1 MGHNFELYLITNRK
15 NPCRSGR
22 HPPHIRASVRGYIQK
37 GRNPTKVKHIRTGV
51 LIKRHIHIRSS
62 VSELAQIS
70 LEKIGVEI
78 LLDSLR

>member
-1 MGHNFELYLITNRK
+1 MQEG
-15 NPCRSGR
+15 GA
-22 HPPHIRASVRGYIQK
+22 PPHIRASVRGYIQK

-51 LIKRHIHIRSS
+51 LIKRHIHTRSS
-62 VSELAQIS
+62 VSELAQIA